1 MKTFLSKHLFDHNLL
16 PVRQFAYRKNH
27 STGDALVSAV
37 DRWLAAKADHKT
49 TGVVTVDMSKA
60 FDRVQHARL
69 LDVVLSIGIGGM
81 VFQLLIG
88 SNTKGERDKSI
99 ALVSAVDRWLAA
111 KADHKTTG
119 VVTVDMSK
127 AFDRVQ
133 HARLLD
139 VVLSIGIG
147 GMVFQ
152 LLIGSNTKG
161 ERDKSI
167 ALVSAVDRWLAAKA
181 DHKTTGV
188 VTVDMSKAF
197 DRVQHARLL
206 DVVLS
211 IGIGGMVFQ
220 LLIGS
225 NTKGESR

>member
-16 PVRQFAYRKNH
+16 PARQFAYRKNH

-49 TGVVTVDMSKA
+49 T
-60 FDRVQHARL
+60 R
-69 LDVVLSIGIGGM
+69 
-81 VFQLLIG
+81 
-88 SNTKGERDKSI
+88 
-99 ALVSAVDRWLAA
+99 
-111 KADHKTTG
+111 
-119 VVTVDMSK
+119 
-127 AFDRVQ
+127 
-133 HARLLD
+133 
-139 VVLSIGIG
+139 
-147 GMVFQ
+147 
-152 LLIGSNTKG
+152 
-161 ERDKSI
+161 
-167 ALVSAVDRWLAAKA
+167 
-181 DHKTTGV
+181 V